1 MADGADET
9 QELEIEQ
16 ADRETAERSM
26 AKDDPTDAGTAVHDR
41 RADKAA
47 YLKEKLA
54 ERAESEREA
63 EDG

>member
-9 QELEIEQ
+9 EEMKIEQ

-26 AKDDPTDAGTAVHDR
+26 AEDDPTDAGTAVHDR

-54 ERAESEREA
+54 QREESERRA
-63 EDG
+63 QRD

>member
-9 QELEIEQ
+9 EEMKIEQ

-26 AKDDPTDAGTAVHDR
+26 AEDDPTDAGTAVHDR

-54 ERAESEREA
+54 ERAESERRA
-63 EDG
+63 DRD

>member
-9 QELEIEQ
+9 EELEIKQ

-26 AKDDPTDAGTAVHDR
+26 AEDDPTDAGTAVHDR

-54 ERAESEREA
+54 ERAESERKA
-63 EDG
+63 ERD

>member
-9 QELEIEQ
+9 EELEIEQ
-16 ADRETAERSM
+16 GDRETAERAM
-26 AKDDPTDAGTAVHDR
+26 ADDDPTEAGTAVHDR

-54 ERAESEREA
+54 ERAESERKA
-63 EDG
+63 ERD